1 MRLVTTRHESTVFD
15 QSKTLKMVSLI
26 RQSINRIVIAK
37 STIFDHRIKSKSLP
51 FLWRL
56 SELINER
63 SSVFFRLTQILWV
76 IWFWMDQV
84 RENKDGAYLLQV
96 EESLLWSKSLQTLD
110 RYETY
115 PNRSMMFFFGNCL
128 EMQGCHKQHYF

>member
-51 FLWRL
+51 FFVKIKR
-56 SELINER
+56 IN
-63 SSVFFRLTQILWV
+63 
-76 IWFWMDQV
+76 
-84 RENKDGAYLLQV
+84 
-96 EESLLWSKSLQTLD
+96 
-110 RYETY
+110 
-115 PNRSMMFFFGNCL
+115 
-128 EMQGCHKQHYF
+128 